1 MMLNPI
7 EFARWLGERADAGD
21 GYIMCAVGEDPK
33 TLSEWYFSGQYSG
46 RQLQQAYEWRDTAQ
60 RVFDCQGMADGYV
73 SEMTGKKV
81 NVRARNNY
89 ASWCGLRGTGDIPAE
104 RRVPGAAVF
113 MDNGDYVHHVG
124 FLEKP
129 VREDRPEGDWWVI
142 EAQGV
147 MYGVVRTRLS
157 DRNWNKWGWMTKY
170 FEYAEPVVDD
180 TMPAYGW
187 RNLMRGTVGE
197 DVKALQG
204 DLIALGYSCGKW
216 GADGEFGNATY
227 NALKAFQH
235 DRGLVMDGVA
245 GEKTFAELDA
255 LLKEDGDMPEK
266 ADPVLVIKI
275 ANGKTW
281 NIRTQPS
288 TKGAVVG
295 IAKYGEMY
303 GSSGMTAD
311 GWVGILIG
319 SDPAWVSEKA
329 VRA

>member
-1 MMLNPI
+1 MMLNPS

-33 TLSEWYFSGQYSG
+33 TLNEWYFSGQYSG

-89 ASWCGLRGTGDIPAE
+89 ASWCSVRGTGDIPAE

-129 VREDRPEGDWWVI
+129 VREDRPEGDWWVV
-142 EAQGV
+142 EARGV
-147 MYGVVRTRLS
+147 MHGVVRTKLS
-157 DRNWNKWGWMTKY
+157 QRNWNKWGWMTKY

-235 DRGLVMDGVA
+235 DHGLVMDGIA

-266 ADPVLVIKI
+266 ADPVLSVKI

-288 TKGAVVG
+288 KESTVVG

-319 SDPAWVSEKA
+319 SEPAWVSAKA
-329 VRA
+329 VGK

>member
-1 MMLNPI
+1 MMLNPSG
-7 EFARWLGERADAGD
+7 FAHWLGERADAGD

-46 RQLQQAYEWRDTAQ
+46 RQLQQAYEWRDAAQ
-60 RVFDCQGMADGYV
+60 RVWDCQGMADGYV

-89 ASWCGLRGTGDIPAE
+89 ASWCGVRGTGDIPAE

-129 VREDRPEGDWWVI
+129 VREDRPEGDWYVV
-142 EAQGV
+142 EARGV
-147 MYGVVRTRLS
+147 MYGVVRTKLS
-157 DRNWNKWGWMTKY
+157 QRNWNKWGWMTKY
-170 FEYAEPVVDD
+170 FEYAEPVADD
-180 TMPAYGW
+180 TLPAYGW
-187 RNLMRGTVGE
+187 RNLMRGMSGE

-204 DLIALGYSCGKW
+204 DLIALNYSVGKW
-216 GADGEFGNATY
+216 GADGEFGKATEG
-227 NALKAFQH
+227 ALEAFQH
-235 DRGLVMDGVA
+235 DCGLVMDGIA

-266 ADPVLVIKI
+266 ADPVLSVKI

-288 TKGAVVG
+288 DESTVVG

-319 SDPAWVSEKA
+319 GEPAWISDKA
-329 VRA
+329 VKA